1 MSVIVTLLIIF
12 VAVGAVGGLLFA
24 AGAFL
29 GATRSEGWMTL
40 VPVGFSFL
48 WLGGL
53 GFIVTIVVAI
63 IRFIGSLAGSA

>member
-12 VAVGAVGGLLFA
+12 VAVGAVGDLLFA

-29 GATRSEGWMTL
+29 GTTRSEGWMTL
-40 VPVGFSFL
+40 VPVGFSLL
-48 WLGGL
+48 WLGSL